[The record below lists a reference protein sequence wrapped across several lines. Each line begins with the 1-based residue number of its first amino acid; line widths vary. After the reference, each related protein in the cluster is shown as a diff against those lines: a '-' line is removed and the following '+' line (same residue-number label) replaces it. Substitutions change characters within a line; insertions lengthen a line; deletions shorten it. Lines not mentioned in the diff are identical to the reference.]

1 MTQLRPLI
9 IVAVIANIL
18 TVALYYYAAS
28 QPGGTGA
35 SLAFIVLWMPAVW
48 ITTIVLT
55 IVLALKRRKN
65 LFVNGKSKWT
75 SLTLLFCTPIP
86 LYFGYQL
93 THPTPDT
100 LRSGSSYSPKDG
112 KIYKSENWYYTSN
125 YRQKYVDMYFIADS
139 LDERANGE
147 NAFKKDSTWTYFT
160 KTGDT
165 LKVEKYNAGQLIS
178 SKHYVDK

>member
-1 MTQLRPLI
+1 MTHIRPLI
-9 IVAVIANIL
+9 IIAIIANLL
-18 TVALYYYAAS
+18 TIGLYNYAAS

-48 ITTIVLT
+48 ITTLVLT
-55 IVLALKRRKN
+55 IILTIKRRQK
-65 LFVNGKSKWT
+65 LFVSGKTQWT
-75 SLTLLFCTPIP
+75 VATLLFCTPIP

-93 THPTPDT
+93 THPTPET

-125 YRQKYVDMYFIADS
+125 YRQKYVDMYFTADS
-139 LDERANGE
+139 LDEKANGE

-165 LKVEKYNAGQLIS
+165 LKVEKYKDGKLIS
-178 SKHYVDK
+178 SKKYVDK